1 MTKRAN
7 WRVSRY
13 RVHPRAEVVQ
23 FGQPAP
29 TVSSLAT
36 HRSTLEPRAVD
47 GGCLRAAGYA
57 LPTSVGSAVA
67 RAFYSVRRAL
77 SRLTETPH
85 EAAQRRAAEW
95 LPVLL
100 LAEAKGVHVRSLKDA
115 DFGGKALALGAC
127 QETQHQKV

>member
-1 MTKRAN
+1 MNKRAN
-7 WRVSRY
+7 WRVSHN
-13 RVHPRAEVVQ
+13 RVHPRAEAVQ

-29 TVSSLAT
+29 SLLMT
-36 HRSTLEPRAVD
+36 DRCRASFIGAGV
-47 GGCLRAAGYA
+47 GVRLRAAGHA

-67 RAFYSVRRAL
+67 CVFSSVRRAL

-100 LAEAKGVHVRSLKDA
+100 LAESRGLHASNVRDLQPTQVSPA
-115 DFGGKALALGAC
+115 IGGKAHNLGGRS
-127 QETQHQKV
+127 